1 MKIAA
6 RVIVLVLST
15 SSAFAGPP
23 THCSDG
29 RPAFAIDVAK
39 QPAAHDP
46 VRALDPELAHYLAIA
61 FPNGLDF
68 DPGRPA
74 VRTASEKRFTAWFVA
89 KTDAQKVLADKY
101 GALLATATWPQ
112 QIAAAARL
120 GQITEQFAEV
130 LLTAE
135 VPLNVR
141 RGEFAAEA
149 TEAYCDALAEN
160 AQAIVASTIE
170 KYKACAERATRL
182 AVSNEWSK
190 LCEARIAA
198 LTTTP

>member
-6 RVIVLVLST
+6 LVLVLSSAT
-15 SSAFAGPP
+15 AFAGPP
-23 THCSDG
+23 THCGDG
-29 RPAFAIDVAK
+29 RPGLAIDVAK
-39 QPAAHDP
+39 QPPSHDP

-61 FPNGLDF
+61 FPTGLDF
-68 DPGRPA
+68 DPDKPA
-74 VRTASEKRFTAWFVA
+74 VAAASAKRFTSWFVA
-89 KTDAQKVLADKY
+89 KTDASQVLAGKY

-120 GQITEQFAEV
+120 GQLTEHFADT

-135 VPLNVR
+135 VPSSIR

-149 TEAYCDALAEN
+149 TEAYCDTLADK
-160 AQAIVASTIE
+160 AQDILESSLE

-190 LCEARIAA
+190 LCDARIAA
-198 LTTTP
+198 LTATP